1 MVLLR
6 IHKNHAWIVLEL
18 YCLSFEK
25 EHMDKYLGGT
35 LEELDSG
42 FDLRL
47 DRTLNGWSGHW
58 TGSRTGKWSPIWYAM
73 ILRGVTVFLTHNVFI
88 ERKQQEKTQSGQD

>member
-25 EHMDKYLGGT
+25 EYMDKYLGGT
-35 LEELDSG
+35 MEE
-42 FDLRL
+42 F
-47 DRTLNGWSGHW
+47 
-58 TGSRTGKWSPIWYAM
+58 
-73 ILRGVTVFLTHNVFI
+73 
-88 ERKQQEKTQSGQD
+88 EQ